1 MYILI
6 SCTVKNYRW
15 NIGGIPT
22 AFPVFMYLKSGFVL
36 VKCLSPDVPLWIPGD
51 VNKLKIVHFLPI
63 TAYRRNIIFLPNE
76 SLTWLI
82 NFFNYMKYFG

>member
-6 SCTVKNYRW
+6 SCTVNNYRW

-36 VKCLSPDVPLWIPGD
+36 VKCFSPDVQLWVPRD
-51 VNKLKIVHFLPI
+51 VNKLKIVDLLEVSS
-63 TAYRRNIIFLPNE
+63 TCIF
-76 SLTWLI
+76 
-82 NFFNYMKYFG
+82 